1 MRPPEGVERP
11 QGMQLE
17 LTDEMINRIMSGMA
31 QFDPEKAKELGQLR
45 KSDPEKFKAELM
57 KSMQSMRNR
66 MRQGGSGMGQRQ
78 GDAGSGQNR

>member
-1 MRPPEGVERP
+1 
-11 QGMQLE
+11 
-17 LTDEMINRIMSGMA
+17 MINRIMSGMA

-66 MRQGGSGMGQRQ
+66 MRQGGSGMRQR
-78 GDAGSGQNR
+78 